1 MSNDQVGSSIP
12 ISPEEK
18 MIVEHIKFLKEAVE
32 EAIVREQETKD
43 KAEGRWTGLY
53 KLIVDLF
60 SKNLDEPDNAPEE
73 LIKSSRE
80 APSPLTAEIYTS
92 HIATVAEIRSFVEQ
106 VLKSTIEKERK
117 RSSKRCRVIQKA
129 AIQRSRGYLKDLTD
143 ISEGMAKTL
152 GIIPKKSTFKDRSR
166 LLKLVSKTY
175 RFRAAIKIALQ
186 RDPNNP
192 MEGLVTSKDRLDR
205 KKNSIHNIAISE
217 DGDYDCYDYYYD
229 DDDTEDDDEDD
240 DDSDDSETE
249 NEEEEEKQDDKD

>member
-92 HIATVAEIRSFVEQ
+92 HIATVAEIR
-106 VLKSTIEKERK
+106 
-117 RSSKRCRVIQKA
+117 
-129 AIQRSRGYLKDLTD
+129 
-143 ISEGMAKTL
+143 
-152 GIIPKKSTFKDRSR
+152 
-166 LLKLVSKTY
+166 
-175 RFRAAIKIALQ
+175 FRAAIKIALQ